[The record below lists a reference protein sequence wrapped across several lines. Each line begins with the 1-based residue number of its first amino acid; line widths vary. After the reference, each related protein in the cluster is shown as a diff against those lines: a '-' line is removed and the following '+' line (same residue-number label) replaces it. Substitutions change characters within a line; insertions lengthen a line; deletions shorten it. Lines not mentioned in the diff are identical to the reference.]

1 MPDDFEIK
9 NFLISNRAEVKDM
22 CLTEYNETETLELF
36 RQEGRQEGRLEGQQE
51 TMLLNIRNLMENTGW
66 SADKIMDMLK
76 IPQDQRQM
84 LSFKLTKNSERG
96 C

>member
-1 MPDDFEIK
+1 
-9 NFLISNRAEVKDM
+9 M

-51 TMLLNIRNLMENTGW
+51 MMLLNIRNLMDSTGW
-66 SADKIMDMLK
+66 PAEKIMEMLK
-76 IPQDQRQM
+76 IPSDQRKT
-84 LSFKLTKNSERG
+84 LSFKLTKNVERG